1 MFAIAQNRRR
11 LTALASPFIAA
22 ALLGAPNVQAP
33 TAPDPHPIAAQHS
46 ATGKIIDRLPG
57 NASAPPKFETHLARA
72 EWALAAMPLTNIA
85 FAVEPMRGTSVA
97 AATTVS
103 KPVAIMTAS
112 PARPH
117 KASPVVATL
126 PPRRPVS
133 FNAPQGP
140 VQIAAPQQKRP
151 SVTSRMFAFV
161 GSLAGL
167 ANLL

>member
-11 LTALASPFIAA
+11 LTALAAPFIAA

-33 TAPDPHPIAAQHS
+33 TAPNPHPIAAQHS

-72 EWALAAMPLTNIA
+72 EWALAAMPHTNIA
-85 FAVEPMRGTSVA
+85 FAAEPMRSTSA
-97 AATTVS
+97 AAATVS
-103 KPVAIMTAS
+103 KPVAIMAAS

-117 KASPVVATL
+117 KASPVIATL